1 MEVRKYG
8 GLKEMSREELLKA
21 FTDKKKEVDLYGENH
36 FHDGG

>member
-1 MEVRKYG
+1 
-8 GLKEMSREELLKA
+8 MSREVLLRA